1 MKSSSLCE
9 ELAAIL
15 HKEFSGDE
23 ESEFVG
29 HSGRNESGLVVI
41 IDRRL
46 DLVTPILNQ
55 VNHRILMMSLMTGIV
70 KYLVTLKKRDK
81 GQDGGSE
88 SQVQKWVWS
97 PSHHLHIFVLQYH
110 TLMLLLTQLMR

>member
-55 VNHRILMMSLMTGIV
+55 VNHHTYVDDVINDGDFKNIL
-70 KYLVTLKKRDK
+70 
-81 GQDGGSE
+81 
-88 SQVQKWVWS
+88 
-97 PSHHLHIFVLQYH
+97 
-110 TLMLLLTQLMR
+110 

>member
-55 VNHRILMMSLMTGIV
+55 VNHRILMTSLMTGIF
-70 KYLVTLKKRDK
+70 K
-81 GQDGGSE
+81 
-88 SQVQKWVWS
+88 
-97 PSHHLHIFVLQYH
+97 IFCDI
-110 TLMLLLTQLMR
+110 TKA